1 MKDAGVGDDKD
12 EDNEDDDD
20 GKRGAAADNQN
31 LNPHL
36 QSICSTFCLTVNPAD
51 SSCQK
56 LEDVVTVYPDPRVAS
71 KTRSKAGRVRSGC
84 GVWAISCSEAILP
97 PCYITLAT
105 KMLPDLATLAI
116 MAMAMMIIL
125 CTL

>member
-36 QSICSTFCLTVNPAD
+36 FALFFVALFALLSTRQILHA
-51 SSCQK
+51 
-56 LEDVVTVYPDPRVAS
+56 
-71 KTRSKAGRVRSGC
+71 RS
-84 GVWAISCSEAILP
+84 
-97 PCYITLAT
+97 
-105 KMLPDLATLAI
+105 
-116 MAMAMMIIL
+116 
-125 CTL
+125 